1 MLGFVVCGLER
12 SGTTLVSELF
22 RQVPRVDAGF
32 EIGVLLGGTPR
43 DFLAIQ
49 PFSDNMLWNWGLTQ
63 DALAQCCDTDDF
75 AAFYTKLL
83 ASSTVMRPGTAII
96 FDKTPRYLATLD
108 DCMGKTPVPFIVTF
122 KDPRST
128 VYSDFRASGAEDF
141 DRWFEAYAPDKIGYM
156 RLHYAQF
163 ERLRMAND
171 QRALLVRLED
181 LCLQPGVIC
190 PRILAHRDLISIT
203 RIWRSAPAATN
214 SRPWALFQPV
224 CHSLTSTPWAR
235 RAATGCGMRL
245 PSFRC
250 GSSPPD
256 RTTDETLFTQTQL
269 QRQIVESLHKR
280 RRVWN
285 RRSIRI
291 NTDRKRSTPYFSAS
305 CVIRVHPC
313 SPVVSSLLSA
323 CALGPKITERRKPCL
338 CLDHR
343 RYGPLRREGI
353 SMAPSQFR
361 AVSWHGFFP
370 SLSRVCGAFG

>member
-190 PRILAHRDLISIT
+190 PRILAHAGFDFDYAYLAFRPGRYQFAPVGSIS
-203 RIWRSAPAATN
+203 
-214 SRPWALFQPV
+214 
-224 CHSLTSTPWAR
+224 
-235 RAATGCGMRL
+235 TGL
-245 PSFRC
+245 PFAY
-250 GSSPPD
+250 
-256 RTTDETLFTQTQL
+256 
-269 QRQIVESLHKR
+269 
-280 RRVWN
+280 
-285 RRSIRI
+285 I
-291 NTDRKRSTPYFSAS
+291 N
-305 CVIRVHPC
+305 
-313 SPVVSSLLSA
+313 
-323 CALGPKITERRKPCL
+323 ALGKTRSDRVRDAFAEFSL
-338 CLDHR
+338 
-343 RYGPLRREGI
+343 
-353 SMAPSQFR
+353 
-361 AVSWHGFFP
+361 WFFT
-370 SLSRVCGAFG
+370 S